1 MQIIKRV
8 RFEKDIIARVSRFLS
23 GSGRFN
29 VAVGQEVIP
38 DEVIGKAV
46 IASGFRTVNVA
57 KLLEVSPSTIEKYL
71 QKRIGQNVYKDE
83 LLALKEEGFLK
94 AKKIVTSP
102 TDGILDFI
110 NPQTGEIKMSLLPK
124 KIDLPAGA
132 FGIVESVDSTQNLIY
147 IRTQITRIYGVF
159 GTGRARDGIL
169 YILDRKNDLI
179 DSNSVSDKYADR
191 ILVSRGLIYKNAIS
205 AAISSGVA
213 GIITGGINAKDYR
226 GMAGGSLAFPR
237 KFNTDVGISMVVC
250 EGFGL
255 VPIGQDIF
263 ELLLENDQKFIFVD
277 GNNATIS
284 LPSSCSDCMAK
295 IRGTKLPETDI
306 IGHQPVLDSDL
317 VKIGMKARVA
327 GAAFLGEQGK
337 IIGVDKVKTRLTSGI
352 LAQLVTIETGKR
364 KIQVPLNN
372 IELI

>member
-1 MQIIKRV
+1 MQIIKRL

-23 GSGRFN
+23 GSGKFN
-29 VAVGQEVIP
+29 VAVGQEVTP

-46 IASGFRTVNVA
+46 ISSGFRTVNVA
-57 KLLEVSPSTIEKYL
+57 KLLEVSPSTVGKYL

-83 LLALKEEGFLK
+83 LLALKKEGFLQ

-132 FGIVESVDSTQNLIY
+132 FGIVESVDSTRNLIY

-169 YILDRKNDLI
+169 HVLDRKNDLI
-179 DSNSVSDKYADR
+179 DSNSVSGKYADR

-226 GMAGGSLAFPR
+226 GMAGGSLVFPK
-237 KFNTDVGISMVVC
+237 KFNTDVGISMVIC

-255 VPIGQDIF
+255 IPIGQDIID
-263 ELLLENDQKFIFVD
+263 LLLENDQKFIFID

-284 LPSSCSDCMAK
+284 LPISSSDCMTK

-306 IGHQPVLDSDL
+306 IGHQPVIASDL
-317 VKIGMKARVA
+317 VKVGMKARVA

-337 IIGVDKVKTRLTSGI
+337 IIGVDKVKTRLASGI
-352 LAQLVTIETGKR
+352 LAQLITIETSKR

>member
-1 MQIIKRV
+1 MQIIKRI

-23 GSGRFN
+23 GSGKFN
-29 VAVGQEVIP
+29 VAIGQEVTP

-46 IASGFRTVNVA
+46 ISSGYRTINVA
-57 KLLEVSPSTIEKYL
+57 RLLEVSPSTVGKYL
-71 QKRIGQNVYKDE
+71 QKKIGQNVYKDE
-83 LLALKEEGFLK
+83 LLALKKEGFLK
-94 AKKIVTSP
+94 AKKIITSP

-124 KIDLPAGA
+124 KIDLPAGV
-132 FGIVESVDSTQNLIY
+132 FGIIESVDNTRNLIF

-159 GTGRARDGIL
+159 GSGRVRDGIL
-169 YILDRKNDLI
+169 HVLDRKNDLI
-179 DSNSVSDKYADR
+179 DANSVSDKYVDR
-191 ILVSRGLIYKNAIS
+191 ILVSRGLTYKNAIS

-213 GIITGGINAKDYR
+213 GIITGGLNAKDYK
-226 GMAGGSLAFPR
+226 GMAGGSLVFPK

-255 VPIGQDIF
+255 IPIGQDIF
-263 ELLLENDQKFIFVD
+263 DLLLENDQKFIFLD

-295 IRGTKLPETDI
+295 IRRTKLSETDI
-306 IGHQPVLDSDL
+306 INHQPVIAGDL
-317 VKIGMKARVA
+317 VKVGMKARVA
-327 GAAFLGEQGK
+327 GVAFLGEQGK
-337 IIGVDKVKTRLTSGI
+337 IIGVDKAKTKLASGI
-352 LAQLVTIETGKR
+352 WSQLVTIETSKR
-364 KIQVPLNN
+364 KIQIPLNN